1 MEVRRILESI
11 IRTCRFYGPQFPPID
26 VSITMTVRNY
36 ITEVV
41 NMVEDSLRRIF
52 NYVLG
57 PEFARIHV
65 YYSHDRDAER
75 DFTIEDYSVFI
86 SASDLISF
94 L

>member
-1 MEVRRILESI
+1 MRRILESI

-36 ITEVV
+36 ITEVI
-41 NMVEDSLRRIF
+41 NMIEDNLTRIF

-57 PEFARIHV
+57 TQFARIHV
-65 YYSHDRDAER
+65 YYSHDRDIER
-75 DFTIEDYSVFI
+75 NFIIEDYSVFI
-86 SASDLISF
+86 SAADLVSF

>member
-41 NMVEDSLRRIF
+41 NMIEDHLRRIF

-57 PEFARIHV
+57 SEFARIHV

-75 DFTIEDYSVFI
+75 DFIIEDYSVFI

>member
-41 NMVEDSLRRIF
+41 NMIEDHLRRIF

-65 YYSHDRDAER
+65 YYSHDRNAER
-75 DFTIEDYSVFI
+75 DFIIEDYSVFI

>member
-1 MEVRRILESI
+1 MLGSV

-41 NMVEDSLRRIF
+41 NFVEDNLRRIF
-52 NYVLG
+52 NYLLG
-57 PEFARIHV
+57 AEFARIHV
-65 YYSHDRDAER
+65 YYSHDRDVER
-75 DFTIEDYSVFI
+75 DFIIEDYSVFI
-86 SASDLISF
+86 NATDLVSF

>member
-1 MEVRRILESI
+1 MRRILESI

-36 ITEVV
+36 ITEVI
-41 NMVEDSLRRIF
+41 NMIEDNLTRIF

-57 PEFARIHV
+57 AQFARIHV
-65 YYSHDRDAER
+65 YYFHDRDIER
-75 DFTIEDYSVFI
+75 DFIIEDYSVFI
-86 SASDLISF
+86 SAADLVSF

>member
-11 IRTCRFYGPQFPPID
+11 IRTCRFYGPQFPPMD

-41 NMVEDSLRRIF
+41 NMIEDNLRRIF

-57 PEFARIHV
+57 PEFARLHV

-75 DFTIEDYSVFI
+75 DFIIEDYSVFI
-86 SASDLISF
+86 SAADLVSF

>member
-1 MEVRRILESI
+1 MEIRRILESV

-26 VSITMTVRNY
+26 VSITMIVRNY

-41 NMVEDSLRRIF
+41 TMIEDNLRRIF

-65 YYSHDRDAER
+65 YYSHNRDAEC
-75 DFTIEDYSVFI
+75 DFKIEDYSVFI
-86 SASDLISF
+86 SAADLVSF

>member
-11 IRTCRFYGPQFPPID
+11 IRICRFYGPQFPPID

-36 ITEVV
+36 ITEVI
-41 NMVEDSLRRIF
+41 NMIDDNFTRIF

-57 PEFARIHV
+57 PEFVRIHV
-65 YYSHDRDAER
+65 YYSHDRDIER
-75 DFTIEDYSVFI
+75 DFIIEDYSVFI
-86 SASDLISF
+86 SAADLVSF